1 MFYVV
6 IVKTVIPY
14 CMKCRS
20 KENATLTPS
29 RSITEKLT
37 ASVKEKSLSL
47 WDSRIPTARRSS
59 LGVGRTMMV
68 VLATTSLS
76 TCNAG
81 CRPRRDSTSAWSSAS
96 QRVVVTAERP
106 STAIRCAINLLALLF
121 ASDGSASASNAE
133 VSTNT

>member
-1 MFYVV
+1 MAGVGADLWSAGVPPRMGGVVGCCDMDGASMRDSPTPYAWLPLRRERGVIPCPPAALHSTRWRWAGADLWSAGVPPRMGGAVFYVV

-47 WDSRIPTARRSS
+47 
-59 LGVGRTMMV
+59 
-68 VLATTSLS
+68 
-76 TCNAG
+76 
-81 CRPRRDSTSAWSSAS
+81 
-96 QRVVVTAERP
+96 
-106 STAIRCAINLLALLF
+106 
-121 ASDGSASASNAE
+121 
-133 VSTNT
+133 

>member
-1 MFYVV
+1 MREAPTPYAWLPLRRERGVIPCPPAALHSTRWRWAGADLWSAGVPPRMGGAVFYVV

-47 WDSRIPTARRSS
+47 
-59 LGVGRTMMV
+59 
-68 VLATTSLS
+68 
-76 TCNAG
+76 
-81 CRPRRDSTSAWSSAS
+81 
-96 QRVVVTAERP
+96 
-106 STAIRCAINLLALLF
+106 
-121 ASDGSASASNAE
+121 
-133 VSTNT
+133 

>member
-1 MFYVV
+1 MVGGPALICGPRASLPAWVGWWSLGAPAPSPAWGSGVVGAGADLWSAGVPPRMGGAVLYVV

-47 WDSRIPTARRSS
+47 
-59 LGVGRTMMV
+59 
-68 VLATTSLS
+68 
-76 TCNAG
+76 
-81 CRPRRDSTSAWSSAS
+81 
-96 QRVVVTAERP
+96 
-106 STAIRCAINLLALLF
+106 
-121 ASDGSASASNAE
+121 
-133 VSTNT
+133 